1 MSGLAREEGIAVLV
15 AMMAILIMTA
25 FGTALILSS
34 SSETSI
40 AGHFVTALEGGYAAD
55 AMLARGLDDLLGIGD
70 WNPVIAGLLQSRW
83 VDGPPT
89 GSRTLAD
96 GSRIDLSQVVNMANC
111 QRSSACSPAD
121 IVEATSDRPWGANN
135 PEWKLYAY
143 GSLPSV
149 LAGAA
154 VDSRFYVLLLVG
166 QGPAPNLLAVRAEAF
181 GPRGAHAIVEA
192 TAGRTSSAGDEKD
205 YNGAPVQDVVK
216 LLSWREVR

>member
-1 MSGLAREEGIAVLV
+1 MSRLAREEGMAVLV

-34 SSETSI
+34 SSETTI
-40 AGHFVTALEGGYAAD
+40 AGHFVNALEGGYAAD
-55 AMLARGLDDLLGIGD
+55 AMLARGLDDLLGVDD
-70 WNPVIAGLLQSRW
+70 WNPVVAGLLQSHW
-83 VDGPPT
+83 VDGPST
-89 GSRTLAD
+89 GTRTLAD
-96 GSRIDLSQVVNMANC
+96 GSTIDLSQVVNMANC
-111 QRSSACSPAD
+111 QRGSACSPAD
-121 IVEATSDRPWGANN
+121 LVEATSDRPWGANN

-143 GSLPSV
+143 GPLQAV

-192 TAGRTSSAGDEKD
+192 TAGRTSNAGGEKD
-205 YNGAPVQDVVK
+205 YNGAPVQHAVK

>member
-1 MSGLAREEGIAVLV
+1 MNGLTREEGLAMLV
-15 AMMAILIMTA
+15 AMMAVLIMTA

-34 SSETSI
+34 SSDTTI
-40 AGHFVTALEGGYAAD
+40 AGHFTAALEGGYAAD
-55 AMLARGLDDLLGIGD
+55 AMLARGLDDLLGMDD
-70 WNPVIAGLLQSRW
+70 WNPVVAGLLQSHW

-89 GSRTLAD
+89 GARTLAD
-96 GSRIDLSQVVNMANC
+96 GSSIDLSQVVNMAHC
-111 QRSSACSPAD
+111 QRATACSPAD

-143 GSLPSV
+143 GPLPAV

-192 TAGRTSSAGDEKD
+192 TAGRTSNADGKD
-205 YNGAPVQDVVK
+205 YNGPPVDAVK

>member
-1 MSGLAREEGIAVLV
+1 MSRLAREDGIAVLV

-34 SSETSI
+34 SSETTI
-40 AGHFVTALEGGYAAD
+40 AGHFVNALEGGYAAD
-55 AMLARGLDDLLGIGD
+55 AMLARGLDDLLGMDD
-70 WNPVIAGLLQSRW
+70 WNPVIAGVLQSRW

-89 GSRTLAD
+89 GARTLAD

-111 QRSSACSPAD
+111 QKGSACSPAD

-135 PEWKLYAY
+135 PEWKVYAH
-143 GSLPSV
+143 GPLPAV
-149 LAGAA
+149 MAGAN

-166 QGPAPNLLAVRAEAF
+166 QGPAPNLLALRAEAF

-192 TAGRTSSAGDEKD
+192 TAARTSSANNERD
-205 YNGAPVQDVVK
+205 YNGPPVQNVVK

>member
-1 MSGLAREEGIAVLV
+1 MSGLAREEGVAVLV

-25 FGTALILSS
+25 FGTALILSW
-34 SSETSI
+34 SSETTI
-40 AGHFVTALEGGYAAD
+40 AGHFVNAVEGGYAAD
-55 AMLARGLDDLLGIGD
+55 AMLARGLDDLLGMDD
-70 WNPVIAGLLQSRW
+70 WNPVIAGLLRSHW

-89 GSRTLAD
+89 GARTLAD

-143 GSLPSV
+143 GSLPAVMAS
-149 LAGAA
+149 AA
-154 VDSRFYVLLLVG
+154 VDSRFYVLLMVG

-192 TAGRTSSAGDEKD
+192 TASRTSGVDGEKN
-205 YNGAPVQDVVK
+205 YNGPPVQDVVK

>member
-1 MSGLAREEGIAVLV
+1 MSGVAREHGVAMLV

-34 SSETSI
+34 STETTI
-40 AGHFVTALEGGYAAD
+40 AGHFVTALEGRYAAD
-55 AMLARGLDDLLGIGD
+55 AMLARGLDDLLGMGD
-70 WNPVIAGLLQSRW
+70 WNPVIAGLVQSHW
-83 VDGPPT
+83 VDGTPT
-89 GSRTLAD
+89 SARTLAD

-111 QRSSACSPAD
+111 QKDSACSPAD

-143 GSLPSV
+143 GPLPAV

-154 VDSRFYVLLLVG
+154 VGSRFYVLLLVG

-192 TAGRTSSAGDEKD
+192 TAGRTSDADGEKD
-205 YNGAPVQDVVK
+205 YNGPPKQDGVK

>member
-1 MSGLAREEGIAVLV
+1 MRGLAREEGLAMLV

-34 SSETSI
+34 SSETTI
-40 AGHFVTALEGGYAAD
+40 AGHFMNALEGGYAAD
-55 AMLARGLDDLLGIGD
+55 AMLARGLDDLLAMGD
-70 WNPVIAGLLQSRW
+70 WSPVTAGLVQSQW

-89 GSRTLAD
+89 GARTLAD
-96 GSRIDLSQVVNMANC
+96 GSSIDLSQVVNMANC
-111 QRSSACSPAD
+111 QRSSACSPGD

-143 GSLPSV
+143 GPLTAV
-149 LAGAA
+149 LTGAA
-154 VDSRFYVLLLVG
+154 VDSRLYVLLLVG
-166 QGPAPNLLAVRAEAF
+166 RGPAPNLLAVRAEAF

-192 TAGRTSSAGDEKD
+192 TAGRPSGGDEETD
-205 YNGAPVQDVVK
+205 YNGPPVQNVAK